1 MDLDTTKLAQKGAQK
16 LTPHDNCTVLDLGA
30 GSFPRLIELRLP
42 GVDGARQSALWD
54 GSLDLAINDTVIADE
69 YAGQTIWRISDMGGG
84 DSGAGKQRV
93 SKVWKSDF
101 SAVAM
106 WANADGDIGIG
117 TEATPHG
124 GIGWAKL
131 AIDGVDFDAAGPH
144 VQFTTDAD
152 DYPVMQIFPW
162 GHDENGIFFDSY
174 YDGTNR
180 SSTTDQ
186 NFQILATGGRL
197 KFRYDSGVAA
207 GSALTWNEGM
217 ALRTD
222 GTVGI
227 GTITPGAQLES
238 VSSTGA
244 QFRASHTTASKFL
257 DITVNTT
264 HDALFKTSSTG
275 GFRFQPTTD
284 QTDSFQILDA
294 DGGTP
299 TFDVDLVNER
309 VGIGTASPGYA
320 IEVSGAAS
328 PSIVVTDTTNPCQTI
343 MQSQDAEGFFGTITN
358 HPWSVTTNGVRRL
371 TIDTAGDVGIATASP
386 AARLE
391 VEDGGT
397 ANSVLLKVTAD
408 DGSPFG
414 LVVGN
419 DTFSATDT
427 HGIRLWISDAGVG
440 NIDAANASGQPLR
453 INQAG
458 GDVSIGHSGSPSTRL
473 DIDAGAMEFA
483 EMTAPAAGA
492 ANTTRTYAEDNA
504 GTTRQRV
511 KFSSGNAV
519 TIAEDGGLQTY
530 TITNV
535 TTDRAYDAN
544 STTVAELADV
554 LGTLI
559 ADFQAAGILG

>member
-54 GSLDLAINDTVIADE
+54 GSLDLAVNDLVIADE
-69 YAGQTIWRISDMGGG
+69 YAGQTIWRISSAGGG

-152 DYPVMQIFPW
+152 DYPVMQILPW

-174 YDGTNR
+174 YDGANR

-207 GSALTWNEGM
+207 GSVLTWNEGM

-227 GTITPGAQLES
+227 GTITPGAKLES

-257 DITVNTT
+257 DITVDTN
-264 HDALFKTSSTG
+264 HDATFKPSSTG
-275 GFRFQPTTD
+275 
-284 QTDSFQILDA
+284 QII
-294 DGGTP
+294 TY
-299 TFDVDLVNER
+299 
-309 VGIGTASPGYA
+309 GYT
-320 IEVSGAAS
+320 SGA
-328 PSIVVTDTTNPCQTI
+328 VRY
-343 MQSQDAEGFFGTITN
+343 SQY
-358 HPWSVTTNGVRRL
+358 
-371 TIDTAGDVGIATASP
+371 
-386 AARLE
+386 
-391 VEDGGT
+391 GGCCY
-397 ANSVLLKVTAD
+397 
-408 DGSPFG
+408 
-414 LVVGN
+414 
-419 DTFSATDT
+419 
-427 HGIRLWISDAGVG
+427 IRGW
-440 NIDAANASGQPLR
+440 
-453 INQAG
+453 
-458 GDVSIGHSGSPSTRL
+458 
-473 DIDAGAMEFA
+473 
-483 EMTAPAAGA
+483 
-492 ANTTRTYAEDNA
+492 
-504 GTTRQRV
+504 
-511 KFSSGNAV
+511 
-519 TIAEDGGLQTY
+519 
-530 TITNV
+530 
-535 TTDRAYDAN
+535 
-544 STTVAELADV
+544 
-554 LGTLI
+554 
-559 ADFQAAGILG
+559 

>member
-54 GSLDLAINDTVIADE
+54 GSLDLAVNDLVIADE
-69 YAGQTIWRISDMGGG
+69 YAGQTIWRISSAGGG

-152 DYPVMQIFPW
+152 DYPVMQILPW

-174 YDGTNR
+174 YDGANR

-207 GSALTWNEGM
+207 GSVLTWNEGM

-227 GTITPGAQLES
+227 GTITPGAKLES

-244 QFRASHTTASKFL
+244 QFRASHTTASIFL
-257 DITVNTT
+257 DVTVDAN
-264 HDALFKTSSTG
+264 HDATFKPSSTG
-275 GFRFQPTTD
+275 QIIFQPTTD
-284 QTDSFQILDA
+284 SADFFQVLDA

-299 TFDVDLVNER
+299 ILNIDSTNER
-309 VGIGTASPGYA
+309 VGILTA
-320 IEVSGAAS
+320 
-328 PSIVVTDTTNPCQTI
+328 T
-343 MQSQDAEGFFGTITN
+343 
-358 HPWSVTTNGVRRL
+358 
-371 TIDTAGDVGIATASP
+371 P
-386 AARLE
+386 AARLDIASTG
-391 VEDGGT
+391 VVAIFG
-397 ANSVLLKVTAD
+397 
-408 DGSPFG
+408 DGSSLAQIAFDG
-414 LVVGN
+414 AAGSVRDMIFRSGGSN
-419 DTFSATDT
+419 
-427 HGIRLWISDAGVG
+427 RWIFRVNS
-440 NIDAANASGQPLR
+440 IPLLR
-453 INQAG
+453 
-458 GDVSIGHSGSPSTRL
+458 P
-473 DIDAGAMEFA
+473 GAMLVA
-483 EMTAPAAGA
+483 ISQYSHARMQGAPC
-492 ANTTRTYAEDNA
+492 RM
-504 GTTRQRV
+504 R
-511 KFSSGNAV
+511 F
-519 TIAEDGGLQTY
+519 I
-530 TITNV
+530 
-535 TTDRAYDAN
+535 
-544 STTVAELADV
+544 
-554 LGTLI
+554 
-559 ADFQAAGILG
+559 